1 MIVTNR
7 PNVIESLDFESIL
20 SANKS
25 VLLGI
30 YPDAADVID
39 NESEPLCK
47 VLQAF
52 AYRELVL
59 RQRVN
64 ESLLAVMLAFAEKQD
79 LDDVAWDQ
87 YRLKRLVI
95 TPATETTEAVMESDA
110 ALRQRCLQSA
120 SEVSVAGPAP
130 YFEALAKNAHG
141 DVADA
146 RAMSIIA
153 GVVNVYVL
161 SHNNNG
167 TAQPDVLAAVDA
179 VITSP
184 DRRPITAQVNTLQSP
199 VTEVV
204 VDATLVMPGSP
215 SSATVEA
222 LAAANSAMAAFAS
235 ERAIGQQLA
244 LSKLHSV
251 LHVPG
256 VAQVV
261 LSNPA
266 ADVIPDAYGS
276 VVITGFNIGVSND

>member
-1 MIVTNR
+1 MSVMNR
-7 PNVIESLDFESIL
+7 PNVIEPLEFETIF

-47 VLQAF
+47 VLQVM

-64 ESLLAVMLAFAEKQD
+64 ESALAVMLAYAEKQD

-95 TPATETTEAVMESDA
+95 TPATETTDAVMESDT

-120 SEVSVAGPAP
+120 SEVSVAGPAK

-146 RAMSIIA
+146 RAMSPTE

-161 SHNNNG
+161 SHTNNG

-184 DRRPITAQVNTLQSP
+184 ERRPITAQVNTLQGP
-199 VTEVV
+199 VTAVV
-204 VDATLVMPGSP
+204 VDATLVMPGSA

-222 LAAANSAMAAFAS
+222 LAAANSAMAAFAA
-235 ERAIGQQLA
+235 ERAIGQKLA
-244 LSKLHSV
+244 LSKLHSI
-251 LHVPG
+251 LHTSG

-261 LSNPA
+261 LSTPV
-266 ADVIPDAYGS
+266 ADVIPAEYGS
-276 VVITGFNIGVSND
+276 VVITGFNIEVSND